1 MIPRAFFV
9 SLLPHPNRKEFFMII
24 VTRQGITDSELDHIR
39 ERIEALGLRT
49 HISRGEERTI
59 VGCIGDERLLQEVA
73 LLRIPGVES
82 VTPVLK
88 PYKLVS
94 REFVLGAGAV
104 AIGDRSGTTVGGRAL
119 AVIAGPCSV
128 EGPEMLLEVAQAVRF
143 AGASMLRAG
152 AFKPRTS
159 PYAFQGL
166 GNAALGMLGEVRA
179 STGLPVV
186 TEVMD
191 TRQVELVAEFAD
203 VLQIGA
209 RNMQNFSLLAEVGR
223 TQRPV
228 LLKRGLSA
236 TITEL
241 LMAAEYVMAQGN
253 RDVILCERGIR
264 TYETATR
271 NTLDIAAIPVLKAET
286 HLPVMVDPSH
296 AGGRADLVAPLSFA
310 AIAAGAD
317 GLVVEV
323 HPRPEEALSDGDQS
337 LTLAAFR
344 DMMRLLRLF
353 ATAAGRRM
361 PDETVAASVAAA

>member
-1 MIPRAFFV
+1 
-9 SLLPHPNRKEFFMII
+9 MII
-24 VTRQGITDSELDHIR
+24 VTRQGITDTELDHIR

-88 PYKLVS
+88 PYKLVA
-94 REFVLGAGAV
+94 REFVLGAGAI
-104 AIGDRSGTTVGGRAL
+104 AIGDRAGTTVGGRAL

-128 EGPEMLLEVAQAVRF
+128 EGPEMLLEVAQAVQS

-166 GNAALGMLGEVRA
+166 GNAALRMLGEVRA
-179 STGLPVV
+179 ATGLPVV

-191 TRQVELVAEFAD
+191 TRQVETVAEFAD

-223 TQRPV
+223 TQRAV

-236 TITEL
+236 TVTEL
-241 LMAAEYVMAQGN
+241 LMAAEYIMAQGN
-253 RDVILCERGIR
+253 ANVILCERGIR
-264 TYETATR
+264 TFEPSTR
-271 NTLDIAAIPVLKAET
+271 NTLDVSAIPILKRET
-286 HLPVMVDPSH
+286 HLPVIVDPSH
-296 AGGRADLVAPLSFA
+296 AGGRADIVPALSFA
-310 AIAAGAD
+310 AVAAGAD
-317 GLVVEV
+317 GLMIEV
-323 HPRPEEALSDGDQS
+323 HPSPEQALSDGDQS
-337 LTLAAFR
+337 LTPGAFEEL
-344 DMMRLLRLF
+344 MRRLKPF
-353 ATAAGRRM
+353 AEAAGRTLAE
-361 PDETVAASVAAA
+361 PAQSAEVAA